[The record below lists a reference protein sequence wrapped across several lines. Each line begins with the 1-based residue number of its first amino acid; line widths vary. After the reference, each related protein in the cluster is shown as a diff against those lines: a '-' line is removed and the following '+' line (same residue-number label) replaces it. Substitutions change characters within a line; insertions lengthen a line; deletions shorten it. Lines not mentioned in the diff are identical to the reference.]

1 MAKTVGAIL
10 GDIYDAW
17 RAHDLDWLASY
28 LPDDFCHVV
37 HIPESVHPLGGARK
51 GKRQAIERWA
61 VLLARYE
68 ILRYDTDDI
77 IIERNRAAVE
87 IPMHYRD
94 RETGTVLETTKANFW
109 TMEDGWPVKL
119 TEYYDLA
126 ELQNFFAPVVP
137 TAQA

>member
-37 HIPESVHPLGGARK
+37 HVPESVHPLGGARK
-51 GKRQAIERWA
+51 GKRLAIERWA
-61 VLLARYE
+61 VMLARYE
-68 ILRYDTDDI
+68 ILRYDTNDI

-126 ELQNFFAPVVP
+126 ELQKFFAPVIP

>member
-17 RAHDLDWLASY
+17 RAQDLDWLASY

-37 HIPESVHPLGGARK
+37 HVPESVHPLGGARK
-51 GKRQAIERWA
+51 GKRLAIERWA
-61 VLLARYE
+61 VMLARYE

-126 ELQNFFAPVVP
+126 ELQKFFAPVIP

>member
-1 MAKTVGAIL
+1 MTL
-10 GDIYDAW
+10 GGHTISIGWQATFPTISATWCTSRHRDT
-17 RAHDLDWLASY
+17 
-28 LPDDFCHVV
+28 
-37 HIPESVHPLGGARK
+37 PLGGARK
-51 GKRQAIERWA
+51 GKREAIERWA

-68 ILRYDTDDI
+68 ILRYETDDI

-109 TMEDGWPVKL
+109 TMEDGWPVRL
-119 TEYYDLA
+119 TEYYDLRGA
-126 ELQNFFAPVVP
+126 PELLRPRVP

>member
-17 RAHDLDWLASY
+17 RAQDLDWLASY

-37 HIPESVHPLGGARK
+37 HVPESVHPLGGARK
-51 GKRQAIERWA
+51 GKRLAIERWA
-61 VLLARYE
+61 MMLARYE
-68 ILRYDTDDI
+68 ILRYDTHDI

-126 ELQNFFAPVVP
+126 ELQKFFGPVIP

>member
-28 LPDDFCHVV
+28 LPDDFCRVV
-37 HIPESVHPLGGARK
+37 HVPESVHPLGGARK
-51 GKRQAIERWA
+51 GKRLAIERWA
-61 VLLARYE
+61 VMLARYE

-126 ELQNFFAPVVP
+126 ELQKFFGPVIP

>member
-17 RAHDLDWLASY
+17 RAQDLDWLASY

-37 HIPESVHPLGGARK
+37 HVPESVHPLGGARK
-51 GKRQAIERWA
+51 GKRLAIERWA
-61 VLLARYE
+61 VMLARYE

-126 ELQNFFAPVVP
+126 ELQKFFGPVIP

>member
-1 MAKTVGAIL
+1 MVKTVGAIL

-28 LPDDFCHVV
+28 LPDDFCHVM

-51 GKRQAIERWA
+51 GKRLVIERWA

-68 ILRYDTDDI
+68 ILRYDTSDI

-87 IPMHYRD
+87 IPMHCRD
-94 RETGTVLETTKANFW
+94 RERGTVLETTKANFW
-109 TMEDGWPVKL
+109 TLEDGWPVKL
-119 TEYYDLA
+119 TEYYDVA
-126 ELQNFFAPVVP
+126 ELQSFFAPATP